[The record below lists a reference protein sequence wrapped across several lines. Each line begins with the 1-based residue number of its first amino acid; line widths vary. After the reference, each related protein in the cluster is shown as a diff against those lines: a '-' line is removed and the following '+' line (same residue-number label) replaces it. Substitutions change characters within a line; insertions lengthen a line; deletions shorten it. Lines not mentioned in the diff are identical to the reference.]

1 MVKIQPLGKFVVLRP
16 LKKESTSSIEQPDPR
31 EKVWNRG
38 EVVAF
43 GSEVT
48 NLFAGAKVIFSPLDF
63 EEVDSETYIIEG
75 QYIWGILE

>member
-1 MVKIQPLGKFVVLRP
+1 MVTIHPLGKFVVLRP
-16 LKKESTSSIEQPDPR
+16 LKKETSVIDAPDPR

-38 EVVAF
+38 EVVAC
-43 GSEVT
+43 GEEVT
-48 NLFAGAKVIFSPLDF
+48 NLFPGAKVIFSPLDF